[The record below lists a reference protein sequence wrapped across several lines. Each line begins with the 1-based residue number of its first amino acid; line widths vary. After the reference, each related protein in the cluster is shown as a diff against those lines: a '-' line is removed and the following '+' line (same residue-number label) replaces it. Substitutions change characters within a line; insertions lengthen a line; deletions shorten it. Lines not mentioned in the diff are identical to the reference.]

1 MTHPASP
8 VSPPASY
15 PRSAYAALLFGAC
28 GMGMS
33 PMFVRFAAEEGV
45 GPYAS
50 AFWRVFLA
58 LPFLWVWARIEERG
72 GPAKPTFDKPM
83 IWAGLLFSGDLF
95 FWHLSILRTSIA
107 NATFLSTTAPVWVL
121 LVSVVVLKQKAKPAT
136 LGGLALCLLGG
147 SSLIGDTL
155 SLAPERLMGDLFG
168 LMTAVFFGLYFFGI
182 KYARDLSGAGR
193 STFAASAVA
202 AMVLLVVAL
211 ATQDQLLPSTLKGAA
226 SLLLMAMISQ
236 ALGQGL
242 LSVAL
247 GRLPT
252 VFSALVIFLEA
263 VAAAALGWI
272 VLDEALSPLQW
283 LGGGLIL
290 CGIFIA
296 RPRHTD
302 THHESDHDRN

>member
-1 MTHPASP
+1 MTDQATPARMAPSSLKP
-8 VSPPASY
+8 
-15 PRSAYAALLFGAC
+15 AYAALLFGAV

-33 PMFVRFAAEEGV
+33 PLFVRFAAEAGV

-58 LPFLWVWARIEERG
+58 LPFLWVWARFEEAG
-72 GPAKPTFDKPM
+72 GPAKPTFGTPM
-83 IWAGLLFSGDLF
+83 IWAGVLFSGDLF
-95 FWHLSILRTSIA
+95 FWHLSILKTTIA

-121 LVSVVVLKQKAKPAT
+121 LVSVVVLKERVRPAT
-136 LGGLALCLLGG
+136 LAGLALCLLGG
-147 SSLIGDTL
+147 STLIGDTL
-155 SLAPERLMGDLFG
+155 SLAPERLLGDLFG

-182 KYARDLSGAGR
+182 KYARDRSGAGR
-193 STFAASAVA
+193 STFAASLVSS
-202 AMVLLVVAL
+202 MILLVVAL
-211 ATQDQLLPSTLKGAA
+211 AAGDQLWPETLKGAA
-226 SLLLMAMISQ
+226 ALLLMAMISQ

-283 LGGGLIL
+283 IGGGLIL
-290 CGIFIA
+290 CGIFVA
-296 RPRHTD
+296 RPTPGN
-302 THHESDHDRN
+302 TPKESE

>member
-1 MTHPASP
+1 
-8 VSPPASY
+8 
-15 PRSAYAALLFGAC
+15 
-28 GMGMS
+28 
-33 PMFVRFAAEEGV
+33 
-45 GPYAS
+45 
-50 AFWRVFLA
+50 
-58 LPFLWVWARIEERG
+58 
-72 GPAKPTFDKPM
+72 
-83 IWAGLLFSGDLF
+83 
-95 FWHLSILRTSIA
+95 
-107 NATFLSTTAPVWVL
+107 
-121 LVSVVVLKQKAKPAT
+121 
-136 LGGLALCLLGG
+136 
-147 SSLIGDTL
+147 
-155 SLAPERLMGDLFG
+155 
-168 LMTAVFFGLYFFGI
+168 
-182 KYARDLSGAGR
+182 
-193 STFAASAVA
+193 
-202 AMVLLVVAL
+202 MVLLVVAL

>member
-1 MTHPASP
+1 MTDPAT
-8 VSPPASY
+8 PAAT
-15 PRSAYAALLFGAC
+15 PGPAMMPAYAALVFGAF

-33 PMFVRFAAEEGV
+33 PLFVRFAAEAGV

-58 LPFLWVWARIEERG
+58 LPFLWIWARVEEGG
-72 GPAKPTFDKPM
+72 GPVRPTFRKPM

-95 FWHLSILRTSIA
+95 FWHLSILGTSIA

-121 LVSVVVLKQKAKPAT
+121 LVSVVVLKEKVGPAT

-155 SLAPERLMGDLFG
+155 SLAPERLLGDLFG
-168 LMTAVFFGLYFFGI
+168 LLTAVFFGLYFFGI

-202 AMVLLVVAL
+202 SLVLLLVAL
-211 ATQDQLLPSTLKGAA
+211 ATRDQLIPTTLKGAA
-226 SLLLMAMISQ
+226 SLLLMAMVSQ
-236 ALGQGL
+236 AFGQGL

-272 VLDEALSPLQW
+272 VLDETLSPLQW

-296 RPRHTD
+296 RPRTAD
-302 THHESDHDRN
+302 TQQENDHDRH

>member
-1 MTHPASP
+1 
-8 VSPPASY
+8 
-15 PRSAYAALLFGAC
+15 
-28 GMGMS
+28 
-33 PMFVRFAAEEGV
+33 
-45 GPYAS
+45 
-50 AFWRVFLA
+50 
-58 LPFLWVWARIEERG
+58 
-72 GPAKPTFDKPM
+72 M
-83 IWAGLLFSGDLF
+83 IWAGLLFSCDLF

>member
-1 MTHPASP
+1 
-8 VSPPASY
+8 
-15 PRSAYAALLFGAC
+15 
-28 GMGMS
+28 MGMS
-33 PMFVRFAAEEGV
+33 PLFVRFANEAGV
-45 GPYAS
+45 GPLAS

-72 GPAKPTFDKPM
+72 GSAKPTFKQPM
-83 IWAGLLFSGDLF
+83 IWAGLLFAGDLV

-107 NATFLSTTAPVWVL
+107 NATFFGTTAPLWVL
-121 LVSVVVLKQKAKPAT
+121 LVSVTILKERVRRAT

-147 SSLIGDTL
+147 STLIGDTL
-155 SLAPERLMGDLFG
+155 TLAPERLLGDLYG
-168 LMTAVFFGLYFFGI
+168 LLTAVFFGLYFYGI

-202 AMVLLVVAL
+202 AL
-211 ATQDQLLPSTLKGAA
+211 ALLPIAMANGDALMPSTIKGAA

-290 CGIFIA
+290 CGIFMA
-296 RPRHTD
+296 RPRTD
-302 THHESDHDRN
+302 TLSAPQQDTSRDTA

>member
-33 PMFVRFAAEEGV
+33 PMFVRFAAEAGV

-58 LPFLWVWARIEERG
+58 LPFLWVWARIEEG
-72 GPAKPTFDKPM
+72 GGSAKPTFHKPM
-83 IWAGLLFSGDLF
+83 IWAGLLFSCDLF

-202 AMVLLVVAL
+202 AMVLLVAL

>member
-1 MTHPASP
+1 MTDPAT
-8 VSPPASY
+8 PAAT
-15 PRSAYAALLFGAC
+15 PGSAMMPAYTALVFGAC

-33 PMFVRFAAEEGV
+33 PLFVRFAAEAGV

-58 LPFLWVWARIEERG
+58 LPFLWIWARVEEG
-72 GPAKPTFDKPM
+72 GSPGRPTFRKPM

-95 FWHLSILRTSIA
+95 FWHLSILGTSIA

-121 LVSVVVLKQKAKPAT
+121 LVSVVVLKEQVRPAT

-155 SLAPERLMGDLFG
+155 SLAPERLLGDLFG
-168 LMTAVFFGLYFFGI
+168 LLTAVFFGLYFFGI

-202 AMVLLVVAL
+202 SLVLLLVAL
-211 ATQDQLLPSTLKGAA
+211 ATRDPLIPTTLKGAA
-226 SLLLMAMISQ
+226 SLLLMAMVSQ
-236 ALGQGL
+236 AFGQGL

-296 RPRHTD
+296 RPRTAD
-302 THHESDHDRN
+302 TQQENDHDRH